1 MRRITPSPPM
11 QRPASL
17 QCSCCRMQVS
27 DNHKIS
33 LKCGCVAHFG
43 CWDQRVNVSKEAL
56 LKTVRCG
63 LCWGPF
69 SLQPKRESP
78 EMDALETAMKRVRV

>member
-1 MRRITPSPPM
+1 
-11 QRPASL
+11 
-17 QCSCCRMQVS
+17 MQVS
-27 DNHKIS
+27 ADHKIS

-63 LCWGPF
+63 LCWGPL
-69 SLQPKRESP
+69 SLQSKRESL
-78 EMDALETAMKRVRV
+78 EMDALETSMKRVRV

>member
-1 MRRITPSPPM
+1 M

-27 DNHKIS
+27 ADHKIS

-63 LCWGPF
+63 LCWEPL
-69 SLQPKRESP
+69 SLQSKRESL
-78 EMDALETAMKRVRV
+78 EMDALETSMKRVRV